1 MAVGGGAV
9 SAAGTDARRVLVT
22 GGSGFIGTNLV
33 DWLLGR
39 GYGVLS
45 FSRRP
50 PREPRHAAVFRQG
63 DVLDAGQLIRAI
75 DEFKPTDVVH
85 LAAATLS
92 HRGAGAPDY
101 SANVAGTQSMIRAL
115 SEARGVRRC
124 VFASS
129 HVIAHPDGRPHERD
143 ERDDPVAGYARSK
156 AAAEQVVQA
165 DTTMSCDW
173 CMVRPIAVWGPW
185 FDVPFRPF
193 FEAVLRR
200 RYFHLGRD
208 ESPKR
213 LAYVGNVCH
222 QLERLLA
229 APREAVHR
237 QTFYL
242 ADEEPTTLRR
252 WAELIASRA
261 GVRPPRTLPE
271 PLVRAAALAGDVVQS
286 AGWRGTS
293 LTTFRLRNMRTDT
306 GGYDVG
312 PVMRI
317 AGAMPFVPAAAVDLT
332 LAWLRDH
339 GQLDRR

>member
-9 SAAGTDARRVLVT
+9 SEAGTDARRVLVT

-33 DWLLGR
+33 ERLLER
-39 GYGVLS
+39 GHAVLS

-50 PREPRHAAVFRQG
+50 PREPRHASVLHQG
-63 DVLDAGQLIRAI
+63 DVLDTPSLIRTI
-75 DEFKPTDVVH
+75 GEFNPTDVVH

-92 HRGAGAPDY
+92 HRDAAAPDY
-101 SANVAGTQSMIRAL
+101 SANVAGTESVIRAV
-115 SEARGVRRC
+115 SQAPGVRRC

-129 HVIAHPDGRPHERD
+129 HVVAHPDGRPHERD

-156 AAAEQVVQA
+156 AAAERVVQA
-165 DTTMSCDW
+165 NTRMACDW
-173 CMVRPIAVWGPW
+173 CIVRPIAVWGPW
-185 FDVPFRPF
+185 FDVPFGPF
-193 FEAVLRR
+193 FEAVVRG

-208 ESPKR
+208 ESLKR
-213 LAYVGNVCH
+213 MAYVGNVCH
-222 QLERLLA
+222 QIERLLA

-271 PLVRAAALAGDVVQS
+271 TMVRAAALAGDVLRRS
-286 AGWRGTS
+286 GWRSAPLTS
-293 LTTFRLRNMRTDT
+293 FRLRNMRTDT
-306 GGYDVG
+306 SGYDVR
-312 PVMRI
+312 PVMQI
-317 AGAMPFVPAAAVDLT
+317 AGPLPFAPAAAVDLT

-339 GQLDRR
+339 G